1 MFTELVRLGRDSSV
15 KQLDNGLSVANLAC
29 AYDVGFG
36 DKKTTQWLDLA
47 VFGKQAE
54 ALAPYFTK
62 GRKFMI
68 TCKNVQVEEY
78 NKKDGSM
85 GASLK
90 ATAVEM
96 KFAGDKSDSQTQT
109 QPQSFGQ
116 APQSPQFA
124 QQPQAPMQ
132 PTPPQP
138 QQFAQPVAAQNP
150 QPSATPQQFAQQPI
164 AQNMGAPMLDQ
175 NGNPL
180 PF

>member
-62 GRKFMI
+62 GRQFMI
-68 TCKNVQVEEY
+68 TCKDVQVEEY

-96 KFAGDKSDSQTQT
+96 KFAGDKSDSQTQ
-109 QPQSFGQ
+109 PQQFGQ
-116 APQSPQFA
+116 APQQNVA
-124 QQPQAPMQ
+124 QQPVYNQATQ
-132 PTPPQP
+132 PAQQQVYAQSDAPPQLTPPVP
-138 QQFAQPVAAQNP
+138 RFDPATGQQIN
-150 QPSATPQQFAQQPI
+150 
-164 AQNMGAPMLDQ
+164 NE
-175 NGNPL
+175 L

>member
-62 GRKFMI
+62 GRQFMI
-68 TCKNVQVEEY
+68 TCKDVQVEEY

-85 GASLK
+85 GATLK

-109 QPQSFGQ
+109 QPQQFGQ
-116 APQSPQFA
+116 APQQNVA
-124 QQPQAPMQ
+124 QQPVYNQATQ
-132 PTPPQP
+132 HVQQPQP
-138 QQFAQPVAAQNP
+138 ANMAPPVL
-150 QPSATPQQFAQQPI
+150 QQPQVPQKFNQDGI
-164 AQNMGAPMLDQ
+164 
-175 NGNPL
+175 

>member
-1 MFTELVRLGRDSSV
+1 MKVELTAVIKEIGQIEAFGESQFQKRNVILTEQSGEYENIYCFEFS
-15 KQLDNGLSVANLAC
+15 
-29 AYDVGFG
+29 G
-36 DKKTTQWLDLA
+36 DKISDPERYQVGQTVKIGGFVSCRQWQDK
-47 VFGKQAE
+47 F
-54 ALAPYFTK
+54 FTSL
-62 GRKFMI
+62 R
-68 TCKNVQVEEY
+68 
-78 NKKDGSM
+78 
-85 GASLK
+85 ASFIQS
-90 ATAVEM
+90 TVNE
-96 KFAGDKSDSQTQT
+96 QT
-109 QPQSFGQ
+109 QPQQFGT

-138 QQFAQPVAAQNP
+138 QQFAQPVAAQNS